1 MDTILLVIG
10 VVGLSISGWVLRGY
24 FLPPTYPMQ
33 QLPAQEAGSSLNR
46 EDSEAEPATN
56 YISSEEHQLVL
67 QRLDQ
72 LERVGLAPKVT
83 QNGSLTN
90 GHRTGADPDDV
101 QVTDELSTSDLPR
114 DLNAAK
120 DDVWE
125 ELLALR
131 QAYEVQREKERD
143 TDYGREETLFDLSES
158 HNGISPNQLTD
169 QGTSD
174 EDELNQR
181 LLDNQLEE
189 GEELNQYH
197 QRMNYF
203 ATLSKDMLVMRLEV
217 AETRLREQQEKHQAY
232 LLSIIASLI
241 EKVPSDINLKHVAQ
255 TSFVAASKEISDE
268 DGQTN
273 RENFQAMF
281 YQNIKQ

>member
-24 FLPPTYPMQ
+24 FLLPTYPMQ
-33 QLPAQEAGSSLNR
+33 RHPAHEAGSSLNQD
-46 EDSEAEPATN
+46 DSEAEPVTN

-67 QRLDQ
+67 QRLER
-72 LERVGLAPKVT
+72 LERAGLAPKVT

-90 GHRTGADPDDV
+90 GSQTAPDPDDV
-101 QVTDELSTSDLPR
+101 QETDKLTTSGLPR
-114 DLNAAK
+114 DLNATK

-125 ELLALR
+125 ELFALR

-143 TDYGREETLFDLSES
+143 TDYSREETLFDLSES
-158 HNGISPNQLTD
+158 HNGISPDQLTG
-169 QGTSD
+169 QVTSD

-189 GEELNQYH
+189 GEDINQYH
-197 QRMNYF
+197 HRMNYF
-203 ATLSKDMLVMRLEV
+203 ATLSKEMLVMRLEA
-217 AETRLREQQEKHQAY
+217 AETQLREQQEKHQAY

-255 TSFVAASKEISDE
+255 SSFVAASKEISNE
-268 DGQTN
+268 DGETN

>member
-46 EDSEAEPATN
+46 EDLEAEPETN

-90 GHRTGADPDDV
+90 SSQRAPDPDDG
-101 QVTDELSTSDLPR
+101 QETDKLTTSGLPR
-114 DLNAAK
+114 DLNATK

-125 ELLALR
+125 ELFALR

-255 TSFVAASKEISDE
+255 SSFVAASKEISDE